1 MDNDKEEERQLEDI
15 CGHLQ
20 CAYPSSM
27 SLSEI
32 AVAAKLHESRVRYLL
47 EIACDEQGDNAT
59 VHDDGVGHYR
69 YLPYGFYDCRPEPV
83 TPKERQDEEC
93 RIPYMLADELYSL
106 LKTNYEAPEEVMAT
120 AKRLVELLER
130 DDAGLKRRKTTDEE
144 F

>member
-1 MDNDKEEERQLEDI
+1 MSEEEERQLEDI

-32 AVAAKLHESRVRYLL
+32 AVAAELHESRVRYLL

-69 YLPYGFYDCRPEPV
+69 YLPYGFYDGRPEPL